1 MRSVAR
7 GYDNRDLGISKS
19 KLLRVQM
26 REKFKDFVDKF
37 ENQNRMIGMARSQFD
52 RNFNVVKK

>member
-37 ENQNRMIGMARSQFD
+37 ENQNQMIGMARSQFD